1 MQRSD
6 IKFKKGDKIMRVLEP
21 KNDCTLCRL
30 HTKWI
35 VEDVSSDGKWVA
47 VTSIDADP
55 ETIDI
60 WSFYISFF
68 KLVIT
73 CKAK

>member
-1 MQRSD
+1 MQHRD
-6 IKFKKGDKIMRVLEP
+6 IIFKRGDTIIRVSEP
-21 KNDCTLCRL
+21 KHDCRM
-30 HTKWI
+30 HTKW
-35 VEDVSSDGKWVA
+35 VVRDVSADHKWVA

-55 ETIDI
+55 ELIDI
-60 WSFYISFF
+60 WSFCTKYF